1 MLTASTRL
9 GPYEVLAPLDPGG
22 FGQVAFVLKDGVVV
36 EYMEYTDLDHWFGQP
51 NPPGFEHLPFE

>member
-22 FGQVAFVLKDGVVV
+22 FGQVAFVPKDGVVV
-36 EYMEYTDLDHWFGQP
+36 G
-51 NPPGFEHLPFE
+51 